1 MTVQP
6 TSNGHLA
13 RPEQP
18 SSRRVVVTGVGLLTP
33 LGHDLES
40 SWQAMV
46 AGKSGTKAITHFDAT
61 DYPTRFA
68 ARINDWDPALYL
80 DKREARRV
88 SRGTQFALKAAQEA
102 MIHAGL
108 KMEETNP
115 YRIGVEIGLAFGGWE
130 LVEEQSLLLETK
142 GFKRFNP
149 ALVLGALISGGPTQV
164 AIHFGAKGPTNS
176 PVAACATGIVAIG
189 EAAQRIRQGQADV
202 MIAGGAE
209 GYLSPL
215 MVATFSRLGA
225 ASTNNADPER
235 ACRPFSADRD
245 GMVVGEGAAVMI
257 LESLEHAQARGARI
271 LAEYAGYGL
280 TEDAYDATAPEPG
293 GEGAANAMQLALSES
308 GLAASDFDWIIA
320 HGTGTHLN
328 DSMETAAIKRIFGEA
343 AYNIPITS
351 IKSMIGHAMG
361 AAGAQSAAVI
371 VKAMQEDC
379 IVPTINYTTPDPE
392 CDLDYV
398 TTGARRRQVDN
409 ALCNGFG
416 MGGQNASLIFKRYRA
431 E

>member
-1 MTVQP
+1 
-6 TSNGHLA
+6 
-13 RPEQP
+13 
-18 SSRRVVVTGVGLLTP
+18 
-33 LGHDLES
+33 
-40 SWQAMV
+40 
-46 AGKSGTKAITHFDAT
+46 
-61 DYPTRFA
+61 
-68 ARINDWDPALYL
+68 
-80 DKREARRV
+80 
-88 SRGTQFALKAAQEA
+88 
-102 MIHAGL
+102 
-108 KMEETNP
+108 
-115 YRIGVEIGLAFGGWE
+115 
-130 LVEEQSLLLETK
+130 
-142 GFKRFNP
+142 
-149 ALVLGALISGGPTQV
+149 V

>member
-1 MTVQP
+1 MSLQP
-6 TSNGHLA
+6 RSNGHLSNGT
-13 RPEQP
+13 QP
-18 SSRRVVVTGVGLLTP
+18 ASRRVVVTGVGLLTP
-33 LGHDLES
+33 LGHDLER

-46 AGKSGTKAITHFDAT
+46 AGKSAAKTITHFDPS
-61 DYPTRFA
+61 DYPTQFA
-68 ARINDWDPALYL
+68 ARVDDWDPALYL
-80 DKREARRV
+80 DKREVRRV
-88 SRGTQFALKAAQEA
+88 SRGTQFALKVAQEA
-102 MIHAGL
+102 VAQSGL

-115 YRIGVEIGLAFGGWE
+115 YRVGVEVGLAFGGWE
-130 LVEEQSLLLETK
+130 IVEEQTLLHETK
-142 GFKRFNP
+142 GPKRFNP

-189 EAAQRIRQGQADV
+189 EAAQRIQHGQADV

-209 GYLSPL
+209 GYLTPL

-225 ASTNNADPER
+225 ASMNNADPEH

-245 GMVVGEGAAVMI
+245 GMVVGEGAAVLV

-271 LAEYAGYGL
+271 LAEVAGYGL
-280 TEDAYDATAPEPG
+280 TEDAYDATAPEPS
-293 GEGAANAMQLALSES
+293 GEGAANAMQIALDKS
-308 GLAASDFDWIIA
+308 GLNPADFDWIIA

-343 AYNIPITS
+343 AYSIPVTS

-371 VKAMQEDC
+371 VKAMQEEC

-398 TTGARRRQVDN
+398 TSGARHHQVNN

-416 MGGQNASLIFKRYRA
+416 MGGQNASLILKRYRG